1 MTPLGDPFGQT
12 PHPINPSVAVPL
24 SLSTTFVTERYLYNI
39 FSLDYNFTLH
49 NTYLHSIVHNAICD
63 TT

>member
-1 MTPLGDPFGQT
+1 MTPLGDPVGQA

-49 NTYLHSIVHNAICD
+49 NTYLHSIVHNAVCD